1 MYCLDSFVLLP
12 SVDGDVRFFE
22 LRSPDSVNVLQ
33 TVKGLTA
40 LDIHPQA
47 NLFAWSVHRFTARG
61 RKGLHKWSKP

>member
-1 MYCLDSFVLLP
+1 MFCLDSFILLP

-47 NLFAWSVHRFTARG
+47 NLFAW
-61 RKGLHKWSKP
+61 